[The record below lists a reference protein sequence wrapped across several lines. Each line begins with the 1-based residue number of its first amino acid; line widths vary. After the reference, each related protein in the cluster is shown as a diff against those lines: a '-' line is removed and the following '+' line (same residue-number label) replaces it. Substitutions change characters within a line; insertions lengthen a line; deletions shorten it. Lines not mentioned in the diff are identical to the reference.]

1 MSGIK
6 IVTKNRKARHEYRI
20 EETVEAGI
28 ALKGTEVK
36 AIREGRINLGEAYCD
51 VEGGEMYLIN
61 AHISHYS
68 HGNQQNHEPRRR
80 RKLLLHK
87 HQIRKFDKATSQ
99 QGYTIV
105 PLKVYFKRGIA
116 KLEIGIGKGKKLH
129 DKRHDI
135 AERDTKRRMQ
145 KQIDKFNRR

>member
-20 EETVEAGI
+20 EETAEAGI
-28 ALKGTEVK
+28 RLKGTEVK

-61 AHISHYS
+61 AHISPYS

-87 HQIRKFDKATSQ
+87 HEIRKFDKATSQ

-105 PLKVYFKRGIA
+105 PLMLYFKRGIA

-129 DKRHDI
+129 DKREDI

-145 KQIDKFNRR
+145 QQINKYNRR